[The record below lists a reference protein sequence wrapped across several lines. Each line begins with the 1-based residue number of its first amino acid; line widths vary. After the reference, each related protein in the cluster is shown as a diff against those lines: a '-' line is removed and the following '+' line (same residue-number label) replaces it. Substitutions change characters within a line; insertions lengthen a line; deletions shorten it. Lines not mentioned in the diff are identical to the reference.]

1 MQSVFKFHN
10 RDQFNIYLYTTSPW
24 DGTDYRPR
32 IASFVEH
39 FRDVST
45 WSAQDIVNDILRHN
59 IHIRKC
65 SRPGGHPVSQV
76 IIVINLGGYTKGAR
90 NDIFAARPC
99 PVQMQCMGYAG
110 TLSAGRFTW
119 TVPSLFGS
127 DYKL

>member
-10 RDQFNIYLYTTSPW
+10 REQFNIYLYTTSPW

-59 IHIRKC
+59 IHIRTYC
-65 SRPGGHPVSQV
+65 PAG
-76 IIVINLGGYTKGAR
+76 IVFSCL
-90 NDIFAARPC
+90 
-99 PVQMQCMGYAG
+99 
-110 TLSAGRFTW
+110 
-119 TVPSLFGS
+119 
-127 DYKL
+127 